1 MGDKQSLDQVLASVD
16 SGRRSFLKSLLIGA
30 AVAVPVMASLTLT
43 NQAVA
48 QDQDADG
55 KKKEKKKKKAD
66 KHPEDK
72 K

>member
-43 NQAVA
+43 DQAVA
-48 QDQDADG
+48 QDKREDNKKG
-55 KKKEKKKKKAD
+55 KKAQKGKKED
-66 KHPEDK
+66 PDK